1 MSEISYTT
9 DQLAQMD
16 QLREYISDYC
26 SSNGIDPNTYVS
38 ALDGSIT
45 ADLQNDPAFQ
55 AYWQLAYL
63 QLVYLLSG
71 GSPDVSSSG
80 EVTYDEDALMAAY
93 NAAASDPDQ
102 NYILELAN
110 QMLQD
115 DPELMAFFTTQTE
128 GVDSGNSLLS
138 MINLSEATT
147 TTSDTEAS
155 SEDDEGLYVDEMARE
170 FAEKYG
176 SGEGIDWIIEYEETI
191 INAEGSILSQLAE
204 MDQQLVEL
212 TEALNNGSMTAEE
225 YQAQTDN
232 LSAYRQTML
241 AMLQQ
246 LQDNLANV
254 MEMYSKLVEQAN
266 EMAMAVVN
274 NMRPV

>member
-80 EVTYDEDALMAAY
+80 EVTYDEDELMAAY

-128 GVDSGNSLLS
+128 GVDAGNTLLS

-176 SGEGIDWIIEYEETI
+176 SGEGIEWIIEYEETI

-225 YQAQTDN
+225 YQAQTDS